1 VQEVTTTGNADFG
14 RSVGTAPIDR
24 ITISCDGVTQRAYER
39 YRVNGSYSEALR
51 FMRDSKIEGDPN
63 TYVEWKYIAFEHND
77 TEAELVEAQRIAEDI
92 GLDSLLFIITNSKQ
106 KSKRYTV
113 ENLTEFPLV
122 WSGAKV
128 SPAAALV
135 IGTKHEGIVRSEES
149 TLGDR
154 KDASLFVDECRVTES
169 GILWIS
175 GWCLTADGNYVDR
188 LDIRFN
194 DVAVST
200 RTSDIRT
207 DVVHARPYAIGPR
220 CGFLVRTPLG
230 RRNPPQQIVFEARHR
245 NYVETFSAT
254 VTWTADAAG
263 AEA

>member
-1 VQEVTTTGNADFG
+1 
-14 RSVGTAPIDR
+14 
-24 ITISCDGVTQRAYER
+24 
-39 YRVNGSYSEALR
+39 
-51 FMRDSKIEGDPN
+51 MRDSKIEGDPN

-220 CGFLVRTPLG
+220 CGFLVRTPPG
-230 RRNPPQQIVFEARHR
+230 SPQPTATDCVRGPPSQLCGDVFRHR
-245 NYVETFSAT
+245 DLDCRRGWGRGVAFDFRQSLEISPSQPGIFNPILRRSL
-254 VTWTADAAG
+254 
-263 AEA
+263 